1 MKDYILAA
9 IPVLIAAI
17 IYFVR
22 IEVRLTKISSD
33 VGWIKKVIDSR
44 RKPREEKNG

>member
-1 MKDYILAA
+1 MKDYIFAA

-22 IEVRLTKISSD
+22 IEVRLAKISSD
-33 VGWIKKVIDSR
+33 VGWIKKVLDSR